1 MERSLRTSLLGAVQ
15 QALGGDWQGA
25 HAVAQ
30 DHEGEPLANWLH
42 AVVHRMEGDL
52 GNASYWYR
60 RCGRSLREE
69 VTTEAELKEIE
80 AALSE

>member
-1 MERSLRTSLLGAVQ
+1 MEPSLKQTLLGAVH
-15 QALGGDWQGA
+15 QALGGDWQAA
-25 HAVAQ
+25 HLVAQ

-42 AVVHRMEGDL
+42 AVVHRMEGDV

-60 RCGRSLREE
+60 RCGRTLRQQ
-69 VTTEAELKEIE
+69 VSTEAELKEIE